1 MYIADYVKSKRL
13 ILQQSTTGGYIFD
26 DYKDYRCDNW
36 QVSMLS
42 EHVFMVESGLTHWV
56 LWEKRSIWEVEF
68 LSETARNGVK

>member
-1 MYIADYVKSKRL
+1 MKRVRGTNSLPMDELMYIADYVKSKRL

-42 EHVFMVESGLTHWV
+42 EHVFMVESGLTH
-56 LWEKRSIWEVEF
+56 
-68 LSETARNGVK
+68 